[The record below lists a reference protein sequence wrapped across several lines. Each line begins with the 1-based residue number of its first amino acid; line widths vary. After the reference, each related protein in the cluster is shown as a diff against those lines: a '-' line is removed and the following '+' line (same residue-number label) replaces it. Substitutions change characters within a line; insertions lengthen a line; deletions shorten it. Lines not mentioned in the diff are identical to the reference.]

1 MPTIATTAPTGAA
14 SRHVHRRLRKGDSGP
29 DVKQMQHGID
39 HKAATWKLPQ
49 FAVDV
54 DGVHG
59 VHTHAAARHLLFA
72 IGATGPTM
80 KAARKGVITEQ
91 GQRLLRGTEARTPA
105 MKRAAARRR
114 GKVRSWRKKGLG
126 LAAYDVAE
134 SLIGV
139 MEEGGNNT
147 GKKVDQIIRSNGG
160 YVGEPWCGD
169 FVAYC
174 YRLAG
179 STSITRSWA
188 SVSALRW
195 VVGIVRTTAPKL
207 GDLVRFTFDHVG
219 MFVRFLGN
227 GEIETI
233 EGNTGPTGAV
243 SDSSTGGDG
252 VYRKRRSISLVND
265 YLHVTR

>member
-1 MPTIATTAPTGAA
+1 MPTIATAAPTAAA
-14 SRHVHRRLRKGDSGP
+14 SKHVHRRLRKGDSGP
-29 DVKQMQHGID
+29 DVKQLQHGID

-54 DGVHG
+54 DGVTG
-59 VHTHAAARHLLFA
+59 THTAGAARHLLFA

-80 KAARKGVITEQ
+80 KAARNGVITEQ
-91 GQRLLRGTEARTPA
+91 GQRLLRGTEKRTPA
-105 MKRAAARRR
+105 MKRAAKRRAS
-114 GKVRSWRKKGLG
+114 KVRSWRKSSLA
-126 LAAYDVAE
+126 LAAYKVAE
-134 SLIGV
+134 SLVGV
-139 MEEGGNNT
+139 TEEGGNNT
-147 GKKVDQIIRSNGG
+147 GKKVDEIIRSNGG

-195 VVGIVRTTAPKL
+195 VVGIVKTTAPKL

-219 MFVRFLGN
+219 MFVRFLGD
-227 GEIETI
+227 GLIETI
-233 EGNTGPTGAV
+233 EGNTSNEGAR
-243 SDSSTGGDG
+243 SDSITGGDG
-252 VYRKRRSISLVND
+252 VKRKVREISLVAD